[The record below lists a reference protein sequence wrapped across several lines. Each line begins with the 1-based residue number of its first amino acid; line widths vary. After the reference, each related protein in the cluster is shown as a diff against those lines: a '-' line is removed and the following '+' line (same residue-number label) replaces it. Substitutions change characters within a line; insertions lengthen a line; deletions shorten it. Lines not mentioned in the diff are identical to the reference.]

1 MAHRLRGARARRRH
15 LRPLRPH
22 RSRKSSILDAIT
34 LALAIHAADA
44 ALRVVTHVEQVKERI
59 PAHIDVEK
67 RGDGRSVLSGPGV
80 IAS

>member
-1 MAHRLRGARARRRH
+1 MHRGGTRRESRGRCRAPCAVVSLRSEAV
-15 LRPLRPH
+15 
-22 RSRKSSILDAIT
+22 
-34 LALAIHAADA
+34 AIHAADA

>member
-1 MAHRLRGARARRRH
+1 MHRGGNPPGIERALPRAVCRGILSAFRSG
-15 LRPLRPH
+15 RP
-22 RSRKSSILDAIT
+22 
-34 LALAIHAADA
+34 IHAADA